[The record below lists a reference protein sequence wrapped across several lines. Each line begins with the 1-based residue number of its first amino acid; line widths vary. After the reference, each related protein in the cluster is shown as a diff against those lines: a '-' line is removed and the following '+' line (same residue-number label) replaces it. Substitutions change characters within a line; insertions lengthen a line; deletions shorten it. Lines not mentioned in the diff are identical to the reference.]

1 MRWLAFLIPAVIY
14 AASASHEP
22 GSWDTA
28 ELQGVPFI
36 LGISHPTGFPLY
48 VLAGY
53 VWSHVVAVDTIA
65 WRMNVMSGVAVGI
78 ACTAAYGVARLLG
91 AARTTALGAT
101 LWCSVT
107 PNIWSHA
114 SRAEAQDLAFM
125 CAALAI
131 YAMLRWMHGASTAW
145 CVAAF
150 ALSGLGIAAH
160 PNALWILPALILG
173 AIVGRRRGTS
183 GRRARAPALLALAAF
198 LAGIALYAYL
208 PLRSSYLVAHN
219 ADPTQALAGA
229 GGGIFWNYND
239 PRSLAG
245 LARELSGSE
254 SQTPSYLL
262 ASLNPVH
269 FFSALVA
276 FVGETRAQYGI
287 AGAIAIAVGVV
298 LSWRR
303 DWRVT
308 LVLLL
313 AGVTG
318 LVFSVIYPNESDVDR
333 YRLLVPWIAV
343 PFLCALA
350 PRAARGGRA
359 VLHVAVVLAFL
370 AAAAWNVQRHLSFFH
385 HPSGEGGRWVIE
397 AVRPYA
403 ATSDVIVTG
412 WLDATSLAYGAYV
425 DGTLP
430 RRIIVSDNSL
440 RLGLYRVWSQ
450 RRRVFVLVDP
460 HDTKMLPGAQDF
472 AKLDDYHELYLVER

>member
-1 MRWLAFLIPAVIY
+1 MLIPVVIY

-65 WRMNVMSGVAVGI
+65 WRMNVMSGVAVGV
-78 ACTAAYGVARLLG
+78 ACAAAYGIARLFG
-91 AARTTALGAT
+91 AARTIALAAT

-131 YAMLRWMHGASTAW
+131 YAMLRWINGASTAW

-150 ALSGLGIAAH
+150 ALCGMGIAAH
-160 PNALWILPALILG
+160 PNALWILPALIVG
-173 AIVGRRRGTS
+173 SIVGRRG
-183 GRRARAPALLALAAF
+183 GAARRARIPVPLAILGF
-198 LAGIALYAYL
+198 VAGIALYAYL
-208 PLRSSYLVAHN
+208 PLRSSYVVAHN
-219 ADPTQALAGA
+219 ADPTLVLPGA

-239 PRSLAG
+239 PRTPAG
-245 LARELSGSE
+245 LTRELSGSE
-254 SQTPSYLL
+254 FQTPSYLL

-269 FFSALVA
+269 FFSALIA

-287 AGAIAIAVGVV
+287 AGTIAIALGAV

-313 AGVTG
+313 AAVTG

-350 PRAARGGRA
+350 PRPARGGRA
-359 VLHVAVVLAFL
+359 
-370 AAAAWNVQRHLSFFH
+370 
-385 HPSGEGGRWVIE
+385 
-397 AVRPYA
+397 
-403 ATSDVIVTG
+403 
-412 WLDATSLAYGAYV
+412 
-425 DGTLP
+425 
-430 RRIIVSDNSL
+430 
-440 RLGLYRVWSQ
+440 
-450 RRRVFVLVDP
+450 
-460 HDTKMLPGAQDF
+460 
-472 AKLDDYHELYLVER
+472 

>member
-48 VLAGY
+48 VLTGY
-53 VWSHVVAVDTIA
+53 VWSHLAAADTIA
-65 WRMNVMSGVAVGI
+65 WRMNVMSGIAVAV
-78 ACTAAYGVARLLG
+78 ACSAAYGIARLLG
-91 AARTTALGAT
+91 AGRAIALAAT
-101 LWCSVT
+101 LWCAVT

-125 CAALAI
+125 CAALAV
-131 YAMLRWMHGASTAW
+131 YAMLRWVHGASNAW

-150 ALSGLGIAAH
+150 ALCGLGIAAH
-160 PNALWILPALILG
+160 PNALWIFPALIVG
-173 AIVGRRRGTS
+173 AIVGRRGATVRR
-183 GRRARAPALLALAAF
+183 RRAPLLAALAA
-198 LAGIALYAYL
+198 LVAGILLYAYL
-208 PLRSSYLVAHN
+208 PLRSAYVVAHGL
-219 ADPTQALAGA
+219 DPAQTLAGA

-239 PRSLAG
+239 PRTLDG
-245 LARELSGSE
+245 LLRELSGSE
-254 SQTPSYLL
+254 FQTPSYLL

-269 FFSALVA
+269 FFSAPIA

-287 AGAIAIAVGVV
+287 TGAVAILVGIV
-298 LSWRR
+298 LVWRR
-303 DWRVT
+303 DWRSA
-308 LVLLL
+308 LILLL
-313 AGVTG
+313 AAITG

-350 PRAARGGRA
+350 PRGGRGA
-359 VLHVAVVLAFL
+359 QNVAQILLVVAFL
-370 AAAAWNVQRHLSFFH
+370 GAAAWNVQQHLNFFH
-385 HPSGEGGRWVIE
+385 HPSGEGGRWVID
-397 AVRPYA
+397 AVRPYVGPN
-403 ATSDVIVTG
+403 DVLVTG

-430 RRIIVSDNSL
+430 KRTIVSDNSL
-440 RLGLYRVWSQ
+440 RLGLYQQWAQ
-450 RRRVFVLVDP
+450 RRRIFVLVDP
-460 HDTKMLPGAQDF
+460 HDTKMLPGAQDYS
-472 AKLDDYHELYLVER
+472 KLDDYHELYRVVR

>member
-1 MRWLAFLIPAVIY
+1 M
-14 AASASHEP
+14 
-22 GSWDTA
+22 
-28 ELQGVPFI
+28 
-36 LGISHPTGFPLY
+36 Y

-53 VWSHVVAVDTIA
+53 VWSHIFAVDTVA
-65 WRMNVMSGVAVGI
+65 WRMNVMSGVAVGV
-78 ACTAAYGVARLLG
+78 ACAAAYGTARLLG
-91 AARTTALGAT
+91 AARTIALAAT

-131 YAMLRWMHGASTAW
+131 YTMLRWMHGASTGW

-150 ALSGLGIAAH
+150 ALCGLGIAAH
-160 PNALWILPALILG
+160 PNALWILPALIVG
-173 AIVGRRRGTS
+173 AILGRRSGAARG
-183 GRRARAPALLALAAF
+183 ARTPILLALLAF
-198 LAGIALYAYL
+198 VGGVALYAYL
-208 PLRSSYLVAHN
+208 PLRSSYVVAHN
-219 ADPTQALAGA
+219 ADPTQMLPGA
-229 GGGIFWNYND
+229 GGGVFWNYND
-239 PRSLAG
+239 PHTLAG
-245 LARELSGSE
+245 LTRELSGSE
-254 SQTPSYLL
+254 FQTPSYLF

-269 FFSALVA
+269 FFSAPIA
-276 FVGETRAQYGI
+276 FVGEMRAQYGI
-287 AGAIAIAVGVV
+287 AGAIAIAVGIV

-313 AGVTG
+313 AAVTG

-350 PRAARGGRA
+350 PRRERGGRA
-359 VLHVAVVLAFL
+359 ALYAALVLALF
-370 AAAAWNVQRHLSFFH
+370 AVAAWNVQRHLGFFD
-385 HPSGEGGRWVIE
+385 HPSGEGGRWVID

-403 ATSDVIVTG
+403 GANDVIVTG

-430 RRIIVSDNSL
+430 GRIIVSDNSL
-440 RLGLYRVWSQ
+440 RLGLYRLWSQ
-450 RRRVFVLVDP
+450 RHRIFVLVDP
-460 HDTKMLPGAQDF
+460 RDTKMLPGARDF
-472 AKLDDYHELYLVER
+472 AKLDDYHELYLVQR